1 MNYNQINSL
10 LPNDEVNYI
19 NDSEVFFKENNIDAS
34 LFKSNDFIL
43 FEYTIENWR
52 NTLDILDENEIE
64 YSIHTDKEDLDYIV
78 VTTRI
83 RLYLD
88 NSNDNKL

>member
-1 MNYNQINSL
+1 MNYNQIKSIL
-10 LPNDEVNYI
+10 SNDEVNHI
-19 NDSEVFFKENNIDAS
+19 NDCDVFFKENNIDAS

-64 YSIHTDKEDLDYIV
+64 YSIHNDLTDYYYIV
-78 VTTRI
+78 I
-83 RLYLD
+83 
-88 NSNDNKL
+88 

>member
-64 YSIHTDKEDLDYIV
+64 YSIHTDKEDLDYIIV
-78 VTTRI
+78 
-83 RLYLD
+83 
-88 NSNDNKL
+88 

>member
-1 MNYNQINSL
+1 MSNTVPTFAKQDGMKFFRTLNSKVNNY
-10 LPNDEVNYI
+10 
-19 NDSEVFFKENNIDAS
+19 FKENNIDAS

-78 VTTRI
+78 V
-83 RLYLD
+83 
-88 NSNDNKL
+88 

>member
-19 NDSEVFFKENNIDAS
+19 NDCEVFFKENNIDTS
-34 LFKSNDFIL
+34 LFKSNQFIL
-43 FEYTIENWR
+43 FEYTIDNWR

-78 VTTRI
+78 V
-83 RLYLD
+83 
-88 NSNDNKL
+88 

>member
-19 NDSEVFFKENNIDAS
+19 NDCEVFFKENNIDTS
-34 LFKSNDFIL
+34 LFNSNQFIL
-43 FEYTIENWR
+43 FEYTIDNWR

-78 VTTRI
+78 V
-83 RLYLD
+83 
-88 NSNDNKL
+88 